1 MPQQCHVVKMVEFLN
16 NGSGDRLLIRIVRKL
31 TIEPGSLLWLS
42 LLTLPLGL
50 PAYPQA
56 QQPPVVQAP
65 GTESPVIPQLL
76 SAGSIS
82 GTVMDGTGAVI
93 LGAQITLTRAGQ
105 SAPQQM
111 LSGDYGQFSFANV
124 LPGTFQIGI
133 TASGFAVRTFT
144 GILRSGQVYIV
155 PCTLAPETL
164 RTEIVVTVPLKE
176 VAEEQIKAQEK
187 QRVLAVIPNFYVSY
201 VRDAAPLTSK
211 QKFRLA
217 WKTMIDP
224 VTFALTGATAG
235 VQQAQ
240 DDFSTYGQGAQGYAK
255 RFAASYADNVAGTF
269 IGSAILPSLLKQDP
283 RYFYKGTGSTGSRI
297 LYALS
302 SSVICRG
309 DNLRRQPNYSAILG
323 SMASG
328 GISYLYYPAQD
339 RGAARVFGNVLFS
352 IGEAAVVNLFQE
364 FVIRKFT
371 TNVPKRKSSHP

>member
-1 MPQQCHVVKMVEFLN
+1 M
-16 NGSGDRLLIRIVRKL
+16 RIARKL
-31 TIEPGSLLWLS
+31 TIETGSLLWLS
-42 LLTLPLGL
+42 LLPLALGF
-50 PAYPQA
+50 PAHLQP
-56 QQPPVVQAP
+56 QQPPFVQAP

-82 GTVMDGTGAVI
+82 GTVMDETGAVI
-93 LGAQITLTRAGQ
+93 LGARVTLTRAGQ

-111 LSGDYGQFSFANV
+111 LSGDYGQFSFANL
-124 LPGTFQIGI
+124 LPGTFQIRI
-133 TASGFAVRTFT
+133 TASGFAARTFT
-144 GILRSGQVYIV
+144 GILHSGQFYIV
-155 PCTLAPETL
+155 PCALAPETL
-164 RTEIVVTVPLKE
+164 RTEVVVTVRQEE

-201 VRDAAPLTSK
+201 VPNAAPLTSK

-240 DDFSTYGQGAQGYAK
+240 NDFSAYGQGAQGYAK

-297 LYALS
+297 LYAIS

-339 RGAARVFGNVLFS
+339 RGAGRVFGNVLFS
-352 IGEAAVVNLFQE
+352 LGEASVVNLFQE

-371 TNVPKRKSSHP
+371 KNVPKQNPSDP